1 MAEYWDK
8 FPSNIAET
16 AGRIERKSFVFN
28 YIRFE
33 VWQNGS
39 CISSGDSNG
48 QIVAKVINGQL
59 NVTIDDNKI
68 NNHIIKQFSFSEIST
83 NGDRIMWS
91 KDIFNSNGRTQR
103 NNPDISSLFY
113 KQGVLNKVTFTI
125 HDPNTLV
132 EFYSDNSEG
141 ANKSYNKLQQMFQ
154 GLFQEQNN
162 NEAVEEEEFFEE
174 DEMED
179 DEELELDF
187 VFHSSDHLR
196 YENGRHVSGPHG
208 GAPRAIKVEAN
219 ISGNEG
225 YTVTMFNTDG
235 GQAVVQMAPK
245 QMKLIGANSE
255 KIQLKGY
262 GRDPMGASFADY
274 GLTIFHDDGNIEKC
288 VLHMYDRGVD
298 IEYLR

>member
-39 CISSGDSNG
+39 CIYSGDSNG
-48 QIVAKVINGQL
+48 QIVANVENGQL
-59 NVTIDDNKI
+59 NVRIDDDKI
-68 NNHIIKQFSFSEIST
+68 NNHIIKQFSFGEIST

-141 ANKSYNKLQQMFQ
+141 ANKSYNKLQQIFQ
-154 GLFQEQNN
+154 ELFQEQNN
-162 NEAVEEEEFFEE
+162 STSEE
-174 DEMED
+174 DYFDED
-179 DEELELDF
+179 EIEENEELDLNF

-196 YENGRHVSGPHG
+196 YESGRHVSGPHG
-208 GAPRAIKVEAN
+208 GAPRAIKVEDN
-219 ISGNEG
+219 ISGNKG
-225 YTVTMFNTDG
+225 YTVTMFNTDNG
-235 GQAVVQMAPK
+235 KAIVQMAPK
-245 QMKLIGANSE
+245 QMKLVGIDNE

-262 GRDPMGASFADY
+262 GQDGMGASFAEY
-274 GLTIFHDDGNIEKC
+274 GLTIYHDDGNIEKC
-288 VLHMYDRGVD
+288 VLHMFDRNVD
-298 IEYLR
+298 IVYLP

>member
-1 MAEYWDK
+1 MAKYWDE
-8 FPSNIAET
+8 FPINIAEA

-39 CISSGDSNG
+39 CIYSGDSNG
-48 QIVAKVINGQL
+48 QIIAKAEDGQL
-59 NVTIDDNKI
+59 IVSIDDDRI
-68 NNHIIKQFSFSEIST
+68 NNHIIKRFSFGEISILA
-83 NGDRIMWS
+83 DRIMWS
-91 KDIFNSNGRTQR
+91 KDLFNSNSHTQR

-141 ANKSYNKLQQMFQ
+141 ANKSYNPLQKV
-154 GLFQEQNN
+154 FQELYQLQSN
-162 NEAVEEEEFFEE
+162 NESEE
-174 DEMED
+174 DYFDEAEIED
-179 DEELELDF
+179 NEELVLNF

-196 YENGRHVSGPHG
+196 YESGRHVSGPHG
-208 GAPRAIKVEAN
+208 GAPRAIKVEDN

-225 YTVTMFNTDG
+225 YTVTMYNTAG
-235 GQAVVQMAPK
+235 RQAVVQMAPK
-245 QMKLIGANSE
+245 QMKLIGVDNE

-262 GRDPMGASFADY
+262 GQDAMGASFADY
-274 GLTIFHDDGNIEKC
+274 GLTIYHNDGNIEKC
-288 VLHMYDRGVD
+288 ILHMFDRNVD
-298 IEYLR
+298 IMYLP